1 MVNIPRLRLLNRGDD
16 EEEQAA
22 HSLGIRTLRKS
33 GGSVVVTIPPE
44 VVDLVD
50 MDVGDDVVVHATSDS
65 ISLTKLPDQD

>member
-1 MVNIPRLRLLNRGDD
+1 MVNIPRLHLLSRGDD
-16 EEEQAA
+16 EEERAA

-44 VVDLVD
+44 VVELVD